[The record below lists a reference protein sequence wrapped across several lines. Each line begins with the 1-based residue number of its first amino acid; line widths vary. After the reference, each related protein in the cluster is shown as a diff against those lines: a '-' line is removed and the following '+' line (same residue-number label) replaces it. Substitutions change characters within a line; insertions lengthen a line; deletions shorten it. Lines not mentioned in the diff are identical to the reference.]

1 MASKTRSTSP
11 KAPLTLA
18 IDVGGSGLKA
28 GVLDGSGK
36 LITERLR
43 VETPKP
49 CTPALMLSTLK
60 TLVKPLPKANRIS
73 VGFPGL
79 VRGGKILTAPNLGTA
94 AFAGFDLAGGIGN
107 ALGAPCR
114 AINDADMQGLAAVRG
129 KGVELVVTLG
139 TGFGTA
145 LFQRGR
151 LQVHL
156 EIAHLPFRKGETYDQ
171 QLGDAARRRVGAKKW
186 SKRVEEA
193 LQNMHTLTGY
203 DHIYIGG
210 GNAEH
215 IQFDLE
221 KNQSV
226 IDNALGV
233 LGGIKL
239 WDTQSEDDL

>member
-1 MASKTRSTSP
+1 LTARASSSP
-11 KAPLTLA
+11 NAS
-18 IDVGGSGLKA
+18 V
-28 GVLDGSGK
+28 
-36 LITERLR
+36 
-43 VETPKP
+43 
-49 CTPALMLSTLK
+49 LK
-60 TLVKPLPKANRIS
+60 TLVATLPKAARIS

-79 VRGGKILTAPNLGTA
+79 VRGGTILTAPNLGTA
-94 AFAGFDLAGGIGN
+94 AFAGFDLAN
-107 ALGAPCR
+107 ALAKGLGAPCR
-114 AINDADMQGLAAVRG
+114 VINDADMQGLAAVRG

-156 EIAHLPFRKGETYDQ
+156 EIAHLPFRKGESYDQ
-171 QLGDAARRRVGAKKW
+171 QLGDAARRRIGEKKW

-193 LQNMHTLTGY
+193 LQHMHTLTGY
-203 DHIYIGG
+203 DHLYIGG

-215 IQFDLE
+215 IAFELAP
-221 KNQSV
+221 NQTV

-239 WDTQSEDDL
+239 WDTQADNDL